1 MQYEVY
7 LMQDNSFVIQHV
19 LSPLGIAL
27 FYLLVPFLFPIVCF
41 AEGSKKAKEDCKDI
55 VRQKERGQFVKD
67 VLLKD
72 SEQHKK
78 LKEFIQGKYHG

>member
-7 LMQDNSFVIQHV
+7 LMQDNSFVVQHV

-27 FYLLVPFLFPIVCF
+27 FFLFVPFLFPIVCF
-41 AEGSKKAKEDCKDI
+41 TEGFKEAKEQYKDI
-55 VRQKERGQFVKD
+55 VRQKERGKFAKD

-78 LKEFIQGKYHG
+78 LKEFIEG